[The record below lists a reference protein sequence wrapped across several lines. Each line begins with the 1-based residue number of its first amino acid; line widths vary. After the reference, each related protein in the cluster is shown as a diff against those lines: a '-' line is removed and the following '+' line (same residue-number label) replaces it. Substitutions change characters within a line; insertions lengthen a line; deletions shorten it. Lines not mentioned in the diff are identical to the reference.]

1 MIASKD
7 LNLLRLLIVLNEE
20 RQTTL
25 AAKRLNLSQP
35 SISVMLRKLREQF
48 NDPLFIR
55 DKNQLEPTVKCA
67 QLLEQLP
74 SLLEQ
79 MDALYRSD
87 SDNWDIAELEGEIQ
101 LLFSPP
107 LMATLATPLIHK
119 LTSLAPRVTVECIPW
134 GVDAIAKLEANR
146 MTWGISYLPM
156 ETNKNLIQKDL
167 GFDKFVLMMRKDH
180 PLQGNDL
187 AETCSYPLCISI
199 IPGNIE
205 ASMAERMM
213 KRHGIDKRVNVRTSD
228 INMMQQLIA
237 NSDYIGLI
245 SSQYTKIS
253 TDTFRFEPLP
263 DSVRQ
268 KPALRPLSLFTHQRN
283 RHDGLTQWLY
293 KEAKNIMAGFTT
305 DYY

>member
-1 MIASKD
+1 MIAEKD

-55 DKNQLEPTVKCA
+55 DKNRLEPTVKCV
-67 QLLEQLP
+67 QILEQLP

-79 MDALYRSD
+79 MDALYRD
-87 SDNWDIAELEGEIQ
+87 NDNWDIGNLEGEIR

-107 LMATLATPLIHK
+107 LMAPLATPLINK
-119 LTSLAPRVTVECIPW
+119 LTSLAPRVTVECLPW
-134 GVDAIAKLEANR
+134 GVDAISKLEANR
-146 MTWGISYLPM
+146 MTWGVSYLPM

-187 AETCSYPLCISI
+187 ADASDYPLCISI

-213 KRHGIDKRVNVRTSD
+213 KIHGIDKRVNVRTSD

-245 SSQYTKIS
+245 SSQYMKICS
-253 TDTFRFEPLP
+253 DTFRFEPLP
-263 DSVRQ
+263 NTLRK

-293 KEAKNIMAGFTT
+293 NEAKNIMAEFTS
-305 DYY
+305 DHY